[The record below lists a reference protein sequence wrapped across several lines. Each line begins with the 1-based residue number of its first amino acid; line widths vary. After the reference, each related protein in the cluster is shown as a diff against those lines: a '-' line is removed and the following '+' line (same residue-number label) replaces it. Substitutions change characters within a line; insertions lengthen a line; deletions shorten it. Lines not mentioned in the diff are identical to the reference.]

1 MFIWDEV
8 EHIWISANADSQNKI
23 YTSRPAAYN
32 AGDLW
37 VTNSDTDHGTYLQGT
52 LLQAQASNTEY
63 NADDWVPTL
72 KYDSDLEDIQG
83 ELSNLAQYVRINSQG
98 LQIGART
105 NDGEVSP
112 FTSLFTSTELSF
124 YQDSDKLL
132 TLTNNKLIAP
142 KVEIEDSLVVDGY
155 IRLGDLRLII
165 EDNGSY
171 SFSVLK

>member
-1 MFIWDEV
+1 M
-8 EHIWISANADSQNKI
+8 
-23 YTSRPAAYN
+23 
-32 AGDLW
+32 
-37 VTNSDTDHGTYLQGT
+37 
-52 LLQAQASNTEY
+52 
-63 NADDWVPTL
+63 PTL

-83 ELSNLAQYVRINSQG
+83 ELNNIAQYVRINSQG

-105 NDGEVSP
+105 NTGEISP
-112 FTSLFTSTELSF
+112 FTSLFTSTELAF

-155 IRLGDLRLII
+155 IRLGDLRLIK

-171 SFSVLK
+171 SFSVLN

>member
-1 MFIWDEV
+1 MFIWDAAE
-8 EHIWISANADSQNKI
+8 ETWIPANADSTNKI
-23 YTSRPAAYN
+23 YTTRPSEYN

-52 LLQAQASNTEY
+52 LLQAQVSNTEY
-63 NADDWVPTL
+63 NADDWAPTL

-83 ELSNLAQYVRINSQG
+83 ELNNLAQYVRINSQG
-98 LQIGART
+98 LQISART
-105 NDGEVSP
+105 DSGDISP
-112 FTSLFTSTELSF
+112 FTSLFTFTELSF
-124 YQDSDKLL
+124 YQNAEKLL

-155 IRLGDLRLII
+155 IRLGNMKWII

-171 SFSVLK
+171 SISVLK